1 MARPGI
7 NFASSWAAL
16 ALALCAGR
24 AEAADGLAPDEA
36 LRAAV
41 QFAAGRQSVQGS
53 DARVPAGELLVDLTV
68 NGVRQPDVVTV
79 EVLDDGSVA
88 VPIDVWR
95 AARLRAG
102 DTIRLRD
109 GRDAVRLGT
118 VPGVA
123 YRLDA
128 ARLLL
133 ALDASASA
141 FEASH
146 IDARPRNAP
155 SLSRTGT
162 GAYIDYDI
170 SVTAIDD
177 GTVTWGGRARAVLF
191 SSAGTLVSGT
201 VLRGANR
208 GSGPRV
214 EAIRTETWFQRDL
227 PGRRESLVI
236 GDAIS
241 GASAWS
247 RQVRFGGVRIAR
259 NFALAPDL
267 ITYPLPALTGSAA
280 LPSTIDVLV
289 SGQSVQRG
297 IPVVP
302 GPFALRNVPTITGDG
317 RVNLIVRDLAGIETV
332 ITRDFYL
339 SPALLA
345 VGLSDYS
352 FEAGALRRRFGEAN
366 FAYGPAF
373 IAGGWRQGVT
383 SALTV
388 GGRVELQG
396 ARQAAGVEV
405 DATVGSFA
413 AVRGAVGWAWTAA
426 DDFGPRREG
435 GRYLVGID
443 RQAPAYGVFAQ
454 AEWQDN
460 GFTPFGR
467 IGPERL
473 MRSRIQTGAN
483 ARFGPALN
491 LGVRYVDQRWRDGEE
506 NRLIAAT
513 ASLRLPGRFTLS
525 AYATHR
531 VDRTGGWS
539 VGLSLTRSFRGLTT
553 ARLAADRDQDGNWTE
568 TLSTRRS
575 PPLGPGL
582 GWQVEARNG
591 ADRSLRGGI
600 IANAD
605 FGQFAAEG
613 YVDDH
618 SSALRLGARGSIGW
632 LADTAFAARE
642 IGDRA
647 FAVVQLDGLDGV
659 SVSRSNQ
666 PVATTGKRGLAVVT
680 GLLPYQTNRI
690 AVDPGELPLDVTIG
704 DTATEAVPYARTG
717 LVVKF
722 PVHRSRNALAVL
734 LQGQST
740 PVPLGA
746 RASLHG
752 GGEFVVGRGGEVYVS
767 DLGAENVLDV
777 KWEGHACRVRLP
789 ALPSGEAEPRLPP
802 VLCEVQ

>member
-1 MARPGI
+1 MVRVCR
-7 NFASSWAAL
+7 NFASSWAVL

-24 AEAADGLAPDEA
+24 AEAAEEMAPDEA

-41 QFAAGRQSVQGS
+41 RFAAGKQPVDASE
-53 DARVPAGELLVDLTV
+53 ARVPAGELLVDLTI
-68 NGVRQPDVVTV
+68 NGVRQPDVVAI

-88 VPIDVWR
+88 IPLDAWQ
-95 AARLRAG
+95 AARLRVG
-102 DTIRLRD
+102 DTVRLRD
-109 GRDAVRLGT
+109 GRDAVRLGAM
-118 VPGVA
+118 PGVT
-123 YRLDA
+123 YRLDP

-133 ALDASASA
+133 ALQVPAAA
-141 FEASH
+141 FETSR
-146 IDARPRNAP
+146 IDARPRGGTPLA
-155 SLSRTGT
+155 RTGT
-162 GAYIDYDI
+162 GAYLDYDL
-170 SVTAIDD
+170 SVTAVDD
-177 GTVTWGGRARAVLF
+177 GTVTWGGSARAVLF
-191 SSAGTLVSGT
+191 SPAGTLVSGT

-208 GSGPRV
+208 GPGPRV

-227 PGRRESLVI
+227 PGRRESLVV

-247 RQVRFGGVRIAR
+247 RQVRFGGLRIAR

-280 LPSTIDVLV
+280 LPSTVDVLV
-289 SGQSVQRG
+289 SGRSVQPG
-297 IPVVP
+297 IPVAP

-317 RVNLIVRDLAGIETV
+317 RVNLVVRDLTGIETV

-339 SPALLA
+339 SPTLLA
-345 VGLSDYS
+345 PGLSDYS
-352 FEAGALRRRFGEAN
+352 FEVGALRRRFGEAN

-373 IAGGWRQGVT
+373 VAGSWRQGVT
-383 SALTV
+383 PALTV

-396 ARQAAGVEV
+396 ARQAGGVEV
-405 DATVGSFA
+405 DATLGSFA
-413 AVRGAVGWAWTAA
+413 AARGAVAWAWTAA
-426 DDFGPRREG
+426 DDFGPRRAG
-435 GRYLVGID
+435 ARYLVGID
-443 RQAPAYGVFAQ
+443 RQTAGYGVFAQ

-473 MRSRIQTGAN
+473 VHSRIQAGAN
-483 ARFGPALN
+483 AHLGPALN

-513 ASLRLPGRFTLS
+513 ASLRLPGRFLLS
-525 AYATHR
+525 GYATDR

-539 VGLSLTRSFRGLTT
+539 VGLSLTRSFSGLTT
-553 ARLAADRDQDGNWTE
+553 ARLAADRDQDGKWNE
-568 TLSTRRS
+568 TLSARRS

-582 GWQVEARNG
+582 GWQAEARNG

-605 FGQFAAEG
+605 YGQFSAEG
-613 YVDDH
+613 YVDGH

-647 FAVVQLDGLDGV
+647 FAVVQLDGLNGV
-659 SVSRSNQ
+659 SVRRSNQ

-690 AVDPGELPLDVTIG
+690 AVDPGELPLDVSIG
-704 DTATEAVPYARTG
+704 DTAAEAVPYARTG
-717 LVVKF
+717 MVVKF

-734 LQGQST
+734 LQGESN

-746 RASLHG
+746 RATLRG
-752 GGEFVVGRGGEVYVS
+752 GGEFIVGRGGEVYLS

-777 KWEGHACRVRLP
+777 RWQGHACRVHLP
-789 ALPSGEAEPRLPP
+789 TLPVGEAEPRLPP
-802 VLCEVQ
+802 VPCEVQ

>member
-1 MARPGI
+1 MARTRM
-7 NFASSWAAL
+7 NAASSWAVL

-24 AEAADGLAPDEA
+24 AEAAEAMPPDEA

-41 QFAAGRQSVQGS
+41 QFAAGKQPGQSS
-53 DARVPAGELLVDLTV
+53 DARLPAGELLVDLTV
-68 NGVRQPDVVTV
+68 NGVPQPDVVTI
-79 EVLDDGSVA
+79 EVLEDGTIA
-88 VPIDVWR
+88 VPLEVWH
-95 AARLRAG
+95 ATRLKAG

-118 VPGVA
+118 VPGVTF
-123 YRLDA
+123 RLDA

-133 ALDASASA
+133 ALDAPASA
-141 FEASH
+141 FEASQ
-146 IDARPRNAP
+146 IDARPRSG
-155 SLSRTGT
+155 SLLARTGT
-162 GAYIDYDI
+162 GAYIDYDLN
-170 SVTAIDD
+170 VTAIDD
-177 GTVTWGGRARAVLF
+177 GTITWGGSARAVLF
-191 SSAGTLVSGT
+191 SPAGTLVSGT

-208 GSGPRV
+208 GPGPRV

-227 PGRRESLVI
+227 PGRRESLVV

-247 RQVRFGGVRIAR
+247 RQVRFGGIRIAR

-280 LPSTIDVLV
+280 LPSTVDVLV

-297 IPVVP
+297 IPVAP

-339 SPALLA
+339 SPSLLA

-366 FAYGPAF
+366 FSYGPAF
-373 IAGGWRQGVT
+373 LAGSWRQGIAP
-383 SALTV
+383 SLTV

-405 DATVGSFA
+405 DATVASLA
-413 AVRGAVGWAWTAA
+413 AVRGAVGWAWTAE
-426 DDFGPRREG
+426 DDFGPRRLG
-435 GRYLVGID
+435 GRYLVGVD
-443 RQAPAYGVFAQ
+443 RQTASYGLFAQ

-473 MRSRIQTGAN
+473 MRSRIQAGAN

-513 ASLRLPGRFTLS
+513 ASLRLPGRFTAS
-525 AYATHR
+525 AYATDR
-531 VDRTGGWS
+531 LDRTRGWS
-539 VGLSLTRSFRGLTT
+539 VGISLTRSFSGLTT
-553 ARLAADRDQDGNWTE
+553 ARLAADRDQDGNWSE
-568 TLSTRRS
+568 TLSARRS

-582 GWQVEARNG
+582 GWQMEARDG
-591 ADRSLRGGI
+591 ADRSLRGGVV
-600 IANAD
+600 ANAD
-605 FGQFAAEG
+605 FGQFTAEG

-618 SSALRLGARGSIGW
+618 SSALRFGARGSIGW

-647 FAVVQLDGLDGV
+647 FAVVQLEGLDGV
-659 SVSRSNQ
+659 SVRRSNQ

-690 AVDPGELPLDVTIG
+690 AVDPGQLPLDVTIG
-704 DTATEAVPYARTG
+704 DTGTEVVPYARTG

-746 RASLHG
+746 RATLDG
-752 GGEFVVGRGGEVYVS
+752 GAEFIVGRGGEVYLS

-777 KWEGHACRVRLP
+777 RWEGHACRVRLP
-789 ALPSGEAEPRLPP
+789 ALPVGEAEPRLAP